1 MKLFTRIMV
10 VLMALVLVLGVSVAS
25 AAPGNLSEI
34 EGLPEC
40 PEVPSMKVKA
50 AGGTTTITLSEPLSW
65 LQVVRNWNWLD
76 IIQWNEDKTVGT
88 YSTAGLSSAPGA
100 GNWNSKWTAEWE
112 QGEQDPETWKK
123 TTANWGDNYDPSSDI
138 MTHQYFETSL
148 NGDNVEIA
156 HLMGLMFGHYD
167 PGFAYDGAIAD
178 GSDVKYTANGKIASI
193 TVSKTGVNYLGSEK
207 EPVKTE
213 VTFKRMYGRMYLATI
228 KETYDDDSTLEAEFN
243 FNGVRIKLH

>member
-25 AAPGNLSEI
+25 AAPGNLSQI

-40 PEVPSMKVKA
+40 PEVPSMKVKSV
-50 AGGTTTITLSEPLSW
+50 GGTTTITLSEPLSW

-88 YSTAGLSSAPGA
+88 YVNSDLPSAPGA
-100 GNWNSKWTAEWE
+100 GNWNNEWTSEWE
-112 QGEQDPETWKK
+112 QGAKDPATWER
-123 TTANWGDNYDPSSDI
+123 TNEYWGYSFDENSGI
-138 MTHQYFETSL
+138 ATHQYFSTYL
-148 NGDNVEIA
+148 NDDNIEIG
-156 HLMGLMFGHYD
+156 HLRGQMFGHYD
-167 PGFAYDGAIAD
+167 PGFAYDGGIAD
-178 GSDVKYTANGKIASI
+178 GSDVKYTAGGKIASI

-213 VTFKRMYGRMYLATI
+213 VTFNRMYGRMYISTI
-228 KETYDDDSTLEAEFN
+228 KETYDDDTTCEAHYN
-243 FNGVRIKLH
+243 FNGVLTGVK